1 MINVNKVYQTV
12 LYILNKEQRGYVTP
26 EEFNSL
32 ATQAQLDIFE
42 KYFEDLN
49 QALRM
54 PTNDSE
60 YANRIKTIEEKL
72 DIFESSE
79 TLGTAKTLSSN
90 VHRLGTLQYSQ
101 LGKLPVELEQMTN
114 HDLLLAERS
123 KLTAPTTS
131 SPAFKIQGSLIVT
144 SPSTISGDDI
154 TVFFIKKPK
163 DPIWGYNLGNVG
175 NFVYNS
181 NAYDATTEPSGSR
194 DFEISSIDQNELI
207 LQILVYAGVIIRDP
221 SIIQTAASMVA
232 QDNQNEKS

>member
-54 PTNDSE
+54 PENDSE
-60 YANRIKTIEEKL
+60 YANRVKTIQEKL
-72 DIFESSE
+72 DTFQTSAV
-79 TLGTAKTLSSN
+79 LGAAKTLASN

-101 LGKLPVELEQMTN
+101 IGKLPVELEQMTT

-123 KLTAPTTS
+123 KLTAPTKS
-131 SPAFKIQGSLIVT
+131 YPAFSIQGNLINT

-154 TVFFIKKPK
+154 TVFFIKKPQ
-163 DPIWGYNLGNVG
+163 DPIWGYNLGSVG
-175 NFVYNS
+175 NFIYNK
-181 NAYDATTEPSGSR
+181 NTYDEQSEPTGSR
-194 DFEISSIDQNELI
+194 NFEISSIDQTELI
-207 LQILVYAGVIIRDP
+207 LQILLYAGVIIRDP
-221 SIIQTAASMVA
+221 QIVQTAANMVA
-232 QDNQNEKS
+232 QEDQNEKS